1 MLLFTSVMF
10 FNRKKDNLAVYPHDR
25 KVSVS
30 PTDLL
35 RVISIVFSAFWSLI
49 DEDLEDDSSVVK
61 TELIMRFNG
70 IEKKLYPKISTHIA
84 CRNDKAK
91 QYINGMSML
100 ENILKKYG
108 FSFD

>member
-1 MLLFTSVMF
+1 MMTVSWNIRKAKGVLLFTSVMF

-49 DEDLEDDSSVVK
+49 DEDLEDDS
-61 TELIMRFNG
+61 
-70 IEKKLYPKISTHIA
+70 
-84 CRNDKAK
+84 
-91 QYINGMSML
+91 
-100 ENILKKYG
+100 
-108 FSFD
+108 